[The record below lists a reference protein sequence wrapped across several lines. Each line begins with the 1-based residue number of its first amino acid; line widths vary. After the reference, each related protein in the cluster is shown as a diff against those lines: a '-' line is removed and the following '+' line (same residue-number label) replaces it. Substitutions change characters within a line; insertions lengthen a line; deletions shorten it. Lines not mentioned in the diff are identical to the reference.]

1 MYSESFKTHAKPI
14 THKIVELSRLC
25 NSLNDEYNPMALEN
39 MNGQRLYN
47 IDKRLD
53 ELVNA
58 VKHLRTVFNGSGPTS
73 PSVNGS
79 NFFNQGW
86 Y

>member
-14 THKIVELSRLC
+14 TQKVLRLAQEV
-25 NSLNDEYNPMALEN
+25 NALNDEYNPMMLQDL
-39 MNGQRLYN
+39 NGQRIYN

-53 ELVNA
+53 ELVQA
-58 VKHLRTVFNGSGPTS
+58 VKHLRTVLSGTGSGGGGGPTS
-73 PSVNGS
+73 S
-79 NFFNQGW
+79 FF